1 MPRTMRVVPLATIAL
16 ATAAT
21 VALGT
26 PIAAATVEPGTPDKD
41 VHVGLDNDNAAN
53 PFVQPPGVTATLH
66 MDNTDVIFGRGGGDL
81 LVGNLGSDTLLGGT
95 GADILVGGPEHATSP
110 NSDVLLGDQG
120 DDVSIWAP
128 GDGSD
133 VFLGDDGTDTA
144 IFAPFVTNTDGTLRL
159 EHAGARQ
166 VPRVTI
172 DRLPQFSCTIV
183 NVPPTQQ
190 LGVEHLVRFNVNGSP
205 VASVRL
211 RAVEQV
217 LCPSPTPGTAL
228 VADLRQ
234 ADPQL
239 HKVALADV
247 TGLPGSIIA
256 PAS

>member
-1 MPRTMRVVPLATIAL
+1 VAA
-16 ATAAT
+16 AAT
-21 VALGT
+21 VGLGAPT
-26 PIAAATVEPGTPDKD
+26 AAATVEPGTPGRD
-41 VHVGLDNDNAAN
+41 VHLGLDNDNAAN

-66 MDNTDVIFGRGGGDL
+66 MDSTDVIFGRGGGDL

-95 GADILVGGPEHATSP
+95 GPDILVGGPERGTSP

-120 DDVSIWAP
+120 DDVDVWAP
-128 GDGSD
+128 GDGND
-133 VFLGDDGTDTA
+133 VFLGDEGTDTA
-144 IFAPFVTNTDGTLRL
+144 IFAPFVTNPDGTLRL
-159 EHAGARQ
+159 EQVGGRQ

-183 NVPPTQQ
+183 SVPPEAH
-190 LGVEHLVRFNVNGSP
+190 LGVEHLARFTMNGSP

-217 LCPSPTPGTAL
+217 LCPSPNAGTVL

-239 HKVALADV
+239 NEVSITDV

-256 PAS
+256 AAS